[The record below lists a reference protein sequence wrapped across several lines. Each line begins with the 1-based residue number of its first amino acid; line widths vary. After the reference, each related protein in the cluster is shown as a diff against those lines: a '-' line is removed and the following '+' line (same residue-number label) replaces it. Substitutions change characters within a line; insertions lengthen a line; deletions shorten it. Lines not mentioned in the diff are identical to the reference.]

1 MPDHNDKI
9 SQPILGDNMTFEMLE
24 DLFHSLEINL
34 NPSALHGF
42 LCGRLSWNAK
52 DIETLVQKSA
62 EFFAISDEKIDFA
75 DSTLRDFYN
84 DTLVDLEDSEFLFQ
98 PLLPDDDMPINIRLG
113 SLAHWCSNFVS
124 GFADGVSG
132 QINISEDGKQALS
145 DLSFI
150 GQVSDSADE
159 KEENEREY
167 SDVLEHVRL
176 AVQVIFS
183 DINMIDNDFLDNS
196 FDE

>member
-1 MPDHNDKI
+1 MGFYV
-9 SQPILGDNMTFEMLE
+9 GDFPGMLE
-24 DLFHSLEINL
+24 ILKQWFKNL
-34 NPSALHGF
+34 QS
-42 LCGRLSWNAK
+42 
-52 DIETLVQKSA
+52 
-62 EFFAISDEKIDFA
+62 FFAISNEKIDFA

-132 QINISEDGKQALS
+132 QINISEDGKEALS

-167 SDVLEHVRL
+167 SLVLEHVRL

>member
-1 MPDHNDKI
+1 
-9 SQPILGDNMTFEMLE
+9 
-24 DLFHSLEINL
+24 
-34 NPSALHGF
+34 
-42 LCGRLSWNAK
+42 
-52 DIETLVQKSA
+52 
-62 EFFAISDEKIDFA
+62 
-75 DSTLRDFYN
+75 
-84 DTLVDLEDSEFLFQ
+84 
-98 PLLPDDDMPINIRLG
+98 MPINIRLG

-132 QINISEDGKQALS
+132 QINISEDGKEALS

-183 DINMIDNDFLDNS
+183 DINTINNDFLDKS

>member
-1 MPDHNDKI
+1 MA
-9 SQPILGDNMTFEMLE
+9 F
-24 DLFHSLEINL
+24 
-34 NPSALHGF
+34 
-42 LCGRLSWNAK
+42 
-52 DIETLVQKSA
+52 
-62 EFFAISDEKIDFA
+62 
-75 DSTLRDFYN
+75 
-84 DTLVDLEDSEFLFQ
+84 
-98 PLLPDDDMPINIRLG
+98 
-113 SLAHWCSNFVS
+113 
-124 GFADGVSG
+124 SG
-132 QINISEDGKQALS
+132 QINISEDAKEALS

-183 DINMIDNDFLDNS
+183 DINTINNDFLDNS